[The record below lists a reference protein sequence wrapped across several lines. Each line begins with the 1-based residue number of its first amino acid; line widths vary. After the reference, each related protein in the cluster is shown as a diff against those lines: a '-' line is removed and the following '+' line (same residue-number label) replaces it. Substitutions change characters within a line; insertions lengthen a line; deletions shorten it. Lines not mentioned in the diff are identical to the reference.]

1 MTSRPARR
9 RAAAP
14 ARALP
19 RRVLAASCAALF
31 AAALAGCG
39 DARNDAPPIAAV
51 PGTSVAFDLDADVAN
66 PAHFYDLPYPSDLRL
81 DASGHP
87 ELAGFPAPA
96 GNGIVSAVQA
106 SAQRRA
112 AFPAVGAGYFRFDA
126 PLAPREP
133 RAAIPASA
141 DQPLLLVDV
150 DPRSDERGRL
160 FPLVA
165 STLQED
171 AYAPAHLLAV
181 APFPGIVLRG
191 ERTYAYV
198 VRRALGDASGQPLGV
213 TLALA
218 ELAADRTPAGE
229 RGPAM
234 REQLRPL
241 WETLDAL
248 GIPRGEVAAATVFTT
263 ADVVADLESLS
274 SRLLERYAP
283 DVRDLALDPDD
294 GAAHQRFCE
303 LHGTIRFPQFQHG
316 TPPYDTD
323 GLFVNGDDGLPVLQ
337 REEDAPVT
345 ITLPRTP
352 MPAGGYPLVLY
363 FHGSGGLSTQ
373 VVDRGRTSEPGGTP
387 AKGEGPS
394 HVVAVHALATA
405 SSALP
410 LNSERL
416 AGAGGR
422 DYLNF
427 GNLGVYADN
436 FRQAAIEQRL
446 LIGALSRLRI
456 APEALAG
463 CNGPAL
469 PTGESA
475 FRLRAEG
482 TMVLG
487 QSLGAQMVNMLAA
500 LDPRVRTAVPTGSGG
515 LWSLVTLEAKELAGV
530 PIDGIVPSLL
540 GTTARVDHLHPAM
553 QLLQAAFEP
562 ADPVVFAPR
571 IARDPLPGHPVRSI
585 YVPAGVDDPGFSNR
599 IYAAMSLASGVEQAG
614 EVRSAIFPETLAL
627 GGLDGDLPYP
637 VADNVAAESGTPYT
651 GVVVQYESDGIL
663 DAHHVFA
670 QRDDVKHQY
679 GCFFATFAADG
690 RAVVP
695 GPAPLGSDCA
705 R

>member
-1 MTSRPARR
+1 MTRR
-9 RAAAP
+9 T
-14 ARALP
+14 ALGP
-19 RRVLAASCAALF
+19 LAVVTVLALALT
-31 AAALAGCG
+31 GCG
-39 DARNDAPPIAAV
+39 DAGTPPVATV
-51 PGTSVAFDLDADVAN
+51 PGTSVAFDLDADLAD
-66 PAHFYDLPYPSDLRL
+66 PQHFYDLPYPSDLRL

-87 ELAGFPAPA
+87 DVAGFPAPA
-96 GNGIVSAVQA
+96 GNGIVSAVRA

-112 AFPAVGAGYFRFDA
+112 AFPAVGAAYFRFDA
-126 PLAPREP
+126 PLVPREP
-133 RAAIPASA
+133 RAAIPATP
-141 DQPLLLVDV
+141 DQPLLLIDV
-150 DPRSDERGRL
+150 DPDSTERGRL

-181 APFPGIVLRG
+181 APFPGVVLRG
-191 ERTYAYV
+191 GRTYAYV
-198 VRRALGDASGQPLGV
+198 VRRALGDATGAQLGV
-213 TLALA
+213 PLALA
-218 ELAADRTPAGE
+218 QLAADRTPSGA
-229 RGPAM
+229 RGAAM
-234 REQLRPL
+234 RDLLLPL

-248 GIPRGEVAAATVFTT
+248 GVPRADVAAATVVTT
-263 ADVVADLESLS
+263 ADVVADLERLS

-283 DVRDLALDPDD
+283 DVRDLALDAQD
-294 GAAHQRFCE
+294 GAAHEGFCE
-303 LHGTIRFPQFQHG
+303 LHGTIRLPQLQHG
-316 TPPYDTD
+316 TPPYDSD
-323 GLFVNGDDGLPVLQ
+323 GLFVTGDDGLPVLQ

-345 ITLPRTP
+345 ITLPRAP

-373 VVDRGRTSEPGGTP
+373 VVDRGRTSEPGGMP

-394 HVVAVHALATA
+394 HVLAAHAIATA
-405 SSALP
+405 ASALP

-446 LIGALSRLRI
+446 LIGALVRLRI

-463 CNGPAL
+463 CAGPAL
-469 PTGESA
+469 PAGESA
-475 FRLRAEG
+475 FRLRADE

-487 QSLGAQMVNMLAA
+487 QSLGAQMVNMMAA
-500 LDPRVRTAVPTGSGG
+500 LDPRVRAAVPTGSGG

-530 PIDGIVPSLL
+530 PIDGLVPSLL

-571 IARDPLPGHPVRSI
+571 IARDPLPGHPVRPI

-599 IYAAMSLASGVEQAG
+599 IYAAMSLASGVAQAG

-627 GGLDGDLPYP
+627 GELDGVVPYP
-637 VADNVAAESGTPYT
+637 VADNVASEAGAPYT
-651 GVVVQYESDGIL
+651 GVVVQYEADGVL

-679 GCFFATFAADG
+679 GCFFATFAGDG

-695 GPAPLGSDCA
+695 APAPLGSDCA